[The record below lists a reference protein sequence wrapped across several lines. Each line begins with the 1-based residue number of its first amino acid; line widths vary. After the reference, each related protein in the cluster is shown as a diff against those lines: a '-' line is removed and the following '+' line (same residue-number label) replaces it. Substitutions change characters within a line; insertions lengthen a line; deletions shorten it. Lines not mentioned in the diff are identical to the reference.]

1 MVATVSPHPQARH
14 PHPGSLL
21 GWATGDALH
30 TLIAGTVTER
40 GRHIHKA
47 SPICRSSGRL
57 WGYPSGIVPRQ
68 LCCRKGR
75 CKARTSCAV
84 ALPRCRLHIH
94 SSDAMCHTGEGG
106 DLLRLYPPEDDC
118 QHGIPT
124 VCFPHLLRCILQG
137 ILTLKEVYLLL
148 GLGTEQTLSMG

>member
-1 MVATVSPHPQARH
+1 VGGVSRFFTGFGSYMSLMYQGTQVAGIAC
-14 PHPGSLL
+14 
-21 GWATGDALH
+21 DA
-30 TLIAGTVTER
+30 
-40 GRHIHKA
+40 
-47 SPICRSSGRL
+47 
-57 WGYPSGIVPRQ
+57 Q
-68 LCCRKGR
+68 
-75 CKARTSCAV
+75 TSCAV

-124 VCFPHLLRCILQG
+124 VCFPHLVRCILQG